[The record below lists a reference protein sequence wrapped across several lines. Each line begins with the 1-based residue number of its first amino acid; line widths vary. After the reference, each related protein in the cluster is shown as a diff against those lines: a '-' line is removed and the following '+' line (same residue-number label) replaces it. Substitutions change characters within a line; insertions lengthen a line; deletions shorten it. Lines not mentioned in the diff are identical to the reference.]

1 MANRS
6 RKTQDLF
13 ARQKNTW
20 RGFEKA
26 TQDLFILNLRQTITQ
41 RLEKQHSVRQER
53 REGFTDDNDAVYAE
67 LQRQLARPTQG
78 QTSRP
83 RRTPFD
89 LRVQDPVARNSQD
102 LSQETDTSID
112 FWESRFL
119 DSDPA
124 SEHQQGV
131 EPEGESGE
139 THDPD
144 PPSRLSLSLEESQA
158 SEAAPGENMQS
169 ERDTEGRQDDPDAT
183 GSNYGGCY
191 WGVY

>member
-20 RGFEKA
+20 WGFEKA

-53 REGFTDDNDAVYAE
+53 REGFTDDNEAVYAE
-67 LQRQLARPTQG
+67 LQRQLAPPTEG
-78 QTSRP
+78 QTSRA

-89 LRVQDPVARNSQD
+89 QRVQDPVAQNSQD
-102 LSQETDTSID
+102 LSQETDASID

-158 SEAAPGENMQS
+158 SEAAPGENTPS
-169 ERDTEGRQDDPDAT
+169 ERDTEGRLDDPDAT
-183 GSNYGGCY
+183 GSN
-191 WGVY
+191 

>member
-1 MANRS
+1 M
-6 RKTQDLF
+6 
-13 ARQKNTW
+13 
-20 RGFEKA
+20 
-26 TQDLFILNLRQTITQ
+26 NLCQTITQ

-67 LQRQLARPTQG
+67 LQRQLDRPTQG

-89 LRVQDPVARNSQD
+89 LRVQDPVAWNSQD

-119 DSDPA
+119 DPDPA

-131 EPEGESGE
+131 ELEGESGE

-144 PPSRLSLSLEESQA
+144 PPSLLSLSLEESPA
-158 SEAAPGENMQS
+158 SEVAPGENMQS
-169 ERDTEGRQDDPDAT
+169 ERDTEGRQDDPDAM
-183 GSNYGGCY
+183 GSN
-191 WGVY
+191 

>member
-1 MANRS
+1 MANGS

-13 ARQKNTW
+13 ARQKNRR

-26 TQDLFILNLRQTITQ
+26 TQDLFILNLLQTITQ
-41 RLEKQHSVRQER
+41 RLVKQHSVQQER

-89 LRVQDPVARNSQD
+89 LRVKDPVARNSQD

-139 THDPD
+139 THDSD
-144 PPSRLSLSLEESQA
+144 PPSRLSLSLGESQA
-158 SEAAPGENMQS
+158 SEAAHGENMQS

-183 GSNYGGCY
+183 GSN
-191 WGVY
+191 